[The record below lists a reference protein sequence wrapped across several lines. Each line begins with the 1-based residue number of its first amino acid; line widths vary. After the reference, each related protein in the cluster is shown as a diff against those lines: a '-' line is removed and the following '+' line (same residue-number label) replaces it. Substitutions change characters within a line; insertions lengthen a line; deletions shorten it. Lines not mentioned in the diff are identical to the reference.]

1 MTDILGS
8 VLVLS
13 MLALMA
19 ARSVSPIA
27 ARMSGKP
34 VLQVPLR
41 PVFRLLDQRTNIG
54 AILVVLILGSGVLGE
69 RWISHGLFL
78 FAVIVMVGIL
88 FIPTSYRFT
97 TDGVSPTRATFRS
110 WDEFDGWN
118 VSGNIITLKG
128 MARFSSVRLY
138 LAQQDQEAVLKLFK
152 RYVSAGSKRRP
163 VANPPS
169 RQPRTLVQQK
179 GGTR

>member
-1 MTDILGS
+1 MTNILGS
-8 VLVLS
+8 LLLFS

-27 ARMSGKP
+27 AKLSGKP
-34 VLQVPLR
+34 VLDMPLR
-41 PVFRLLDQRTNIG
+41 PVFRLLDQRTNVV

-88 FIPTSYRFT
+88 LVPTHYRFT
-97 TDGVSPTRATFRS
+97 TDGVSPSRATFRS
-110 WDEFDGWN
+110 WDEFATWS
-118 VSGNIITLKG
+118 VSGNVITLKG
-128 MARFSSVRLY
+128 VARFSSVKLY
-138 LAQQDQEAVLKLFK
+138 VGRQDQDAVLKLLK
-152 RYVSAGSKRRP
+152 RYLPAGSKRRP
-163 VANPPS
+163 TASQTS
-169 RQPRTLVQQK
+169 REPRALVQEK